1 MRASGSGGLRV
12 SCLRAPRMRG
22 SCAYLARDCLRFAL
36 IWTGDAHDSLRSR
49 FAADEQM
56 ISGSALNCDLSARIV
71 GPYSQS
77 ETEAPP

>member
-22 SCAYLARDCLRFAL
+22 SCAYLARDCLRCGL
-36 IWTGDAHDSLRSR
+36 IWTGDAHADSLRSR

-56 ISGSALNCDLSARIV
+56 ISGAR
-71 GPYSQS
+71 
-77 ETEAPP
+77 